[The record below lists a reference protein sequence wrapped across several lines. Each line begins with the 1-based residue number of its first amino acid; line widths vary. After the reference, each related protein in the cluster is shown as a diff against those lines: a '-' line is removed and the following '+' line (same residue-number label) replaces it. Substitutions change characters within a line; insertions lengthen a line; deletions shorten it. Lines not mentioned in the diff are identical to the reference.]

1 MEPSGDKILKQDK
14 NRVIRIHANDNVA
27 VALENLNKGTTVII
41 DGKSCIL
48 NENINVKHKFT
59 LYDINAG
66 DSIVLYGIKVGQAV
80 TDIPEGS
87 SITTTN
93 TINGTVEIQRN
104 TPRSYKWEPPPVSAY
119 RNRTFMG
126 YYRTDG
132 QVGTAN
138 YWIVIPMVFCENQLL
153 ESIKEDILTE
163 FGYKKGSKYK
173 KYIRNLITKYKE
185 ESDGNNTMDDN
196 PGGSLHPAGRRLF
209 YNVSG
214 IQFLTHDGGC
224 GCTRRDAR
232 ELCSLLAGY
241 ITHPN
246 VAGATVLSLGCQ
258 NAELSLLHEEIK
270 KRDPDFSKPY
280 FEFDHQKTGVQDEI
294 IKQVIDSIFRGLI
307 IANKAERKPAPLSK
321 LCVGL
326 ECGGSDGFS
335 GISANPAIGYVSD
348 LIVALGG
355 TTILSEFPELSGIEQ
370 DLYDRCKLQADGDK
384 FLDLMISYNNMAEY
398 VGSGFYANPSP
409 GNIRDGLITDAMKSA
424 GAAKKGGSAPISG
437 VLDYTEKA
445 VNTGLNLLCTPGNDV
460 ESVTA
465 EVASGANIVLF
476 TTGMGTPTGNPI
488 VPVIKISSNTP
499 TFLKMPDI
507 IDINSGKIIDGE
519 ESIEQCGKRILNYM
533 IDVAGGLKEP
543 SAVQN
548 GQTDF
553 IPWRRGVSL

>member
-1 MEPSGDKILKQDK
+1 MDSSENKNSNQDN
-14 NRVIRIHANDNVA
+14 NRVVLIHAHDNVA
-27 VALENLNKGTTVII
+27 VALDNIIKGTTVII
-41 DGKSCIL
+41 KGKPCIL
-48 NENINVKHKFT
+48 AENIKAKHKFT
-59 LYDINAG
+59 INDVNAG
-66 DSIVLYGIKVGQAV
+66 DPIILYGIKVGQAV
-80 TDIPEGS
+80 TSIPEGS
-87 SITTTN
+87 AITTKN
-93 TINGTVEIQRN
+93 TENGTEQIQRN
-104 TPRSYKWEPPPVSAY
+104 TPRNYKWTPPSVATF

-126 YYRTDG
+126 YYRSDG

-138 YWIVIPMVFCENQLL
+138 NWIVIPMVFCENQLL

-163 FGYKKGSKYK
+163 FGYKKENKYK
-173 KYIRNLITKYKE
+173 KYIRNLINKYKE
-185 ESDGNNTMDDN
+185 ESDESNNGDEIARDY
-196 PGGSLHPAGRRLF
+196 LHPVDRRLF
-209 YNVSG
+209 KNVSG

-224 GCTRRDAR
+224 GCTRQDAR
-232 ELCSLLAGY
+232 ELCGLLAGY

-280 FEFDHQKTGVQDEI
+280 FEFEHQKTGVQDDM
-294 IKQVIDSIFRGLI
+294 IKQVIDSIFKGLI
-307 IANKAERKPAPLSK
+307 IANQSERKPAPLSK

-335 GISANPAIGYVSD
+335 GISANPAVGYVSD

-370 DLYDRCKLQADGDK
+370 NLYDRCTFQAHGDK
-384 FLDLMISYNNMAEY
+384 FLDLMISYNKMAEY
-398 VGSGFYANPSP
+398 VGSGFDANPSP

-424 GAAKKGGSAPISG
+424 GAALKGGSAPVSG
-437 VLDYTEKA
+437 VLDYPGK
-445 VNTGLNLLCTPGNDV
+445 VKFKGLNLLCTPGNDV

-488 VPVIKISSNTP
+488 VPVIKVSSNTR
-499 TFLKMPDI
+499 TFSKMPDI
-507 IDINSGKIIDGE
+507 IDINAGNIIDGK
-519 ESIEQCGKRILNYM
+519 ESIEQCGERIMNYL
-533 IDVAGGLKEP
+533 IDVAGGSIEP
-543 SAVQN
+543 AAVKN